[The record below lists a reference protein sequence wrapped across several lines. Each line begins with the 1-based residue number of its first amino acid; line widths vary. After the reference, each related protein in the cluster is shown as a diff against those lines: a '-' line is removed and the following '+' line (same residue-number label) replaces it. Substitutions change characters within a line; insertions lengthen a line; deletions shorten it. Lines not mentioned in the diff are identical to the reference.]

1 MARRATDRTSCTAA
15 VVVTGQ
21 VREQWPGNGRCSGD
35 HEEEEEIGDA
45 VATPFPARLLHPLRS
60 LQFQRRREPHPAH
73 QSQYNLYVQNAAAAR
88 GASGPTL
95 QPRPHGRPQ
104 GFPRGDDP
112 ASSPPVTDW
121 PAASPFTRAPFLPHP
136 PRRHVGPRFRAADGS
151 RLFRPLTGGSYVIR
165 GHVSLRLRPGGR

>member
-1 MARRATDRTSCTAA
+1 MAGA
-15 VVVTGQ
+15 VVTTST
-21 VREQWPGNGRCSGD
+21 RRRR
-35 HEEEEEIGDA
+35 
-45 VATPFPARLLHPLRS
+45 TPSRRHSPPASSIHSAHHSPS
-60 LQFQRRREPHPAH
+60 AGRRREPHPAH
-73 QSQYNLYVQNAAAAR
+73 QPQYNLYVQNAAAAR

-121 PAASPFTRAPFLPHP
+121 PAASPFTRALFLPHP